1 MRKLILVLFSLS
13 LTVFCFANG
22 RCEKLEKEI
31 LKNPNVIEVGVG
43 QHDKWTQEIYFA
55 YITLTND
62 RYIKLVE
69 FDRYL
74 SGEYLSI
81 ESIGKKNADKIPEY
95 EFVYGSYTTKIPDKE
110 GYIHS
115 YRMNAVKTEAL
126 SLVLKKDINNVDD
139 IINNYDEIYAL
150 AEKLAKETPEERTNR
165 RKDGKIQDDPNFS
178 TTFGNFESDKCWGQV
193 FSREY
198 SSERT
203 YDKYFDSMFADE

>member
-31 LKNPNVIEVGVG
+31 LKNPNVIEVKVG
-43 QHDKWTQEIYFA
+43 QYDKWTQEIYFA
-55 YITLTND
+55 DIYLKNGGYLEIT
-62 RYIKLVE
+62 E
-69 FDRYL
+69 FNRYL
-74 SGEYLSI
+74 SGKQLGVEK
-81 ESIGKKNADKIPEY
+81 IGRNSDGTPEY
-95 EFVYGSYTTKIPDKE
+95 EFLLGRYVEKKPDKN
-110 GYIHS
+110 GFIYT